1 MIQNVV
7 IGEPV
12 CEPWQMFAYDE
23 KDWEEN
29 EKKNTLFTEE
39 RFLPRILVECGAVKS
54 VGEVRRNKPN
64 FVKSLDTPDF
74 IEVKWGKKRI
84 FIQIGN

>member
-12 CEPWQMFAYDE
+12 CEPWQMFAHDI

-29 EKKNTLFTEE
+29 EKKITLFTEE
-39 RFLPRILVECGAVKS
+39 RFLPRIMVECGIVKS
-54 VGEVRRNKPN
+54 IGEVRRNKPEL
-64 FVKSLDTPDF
+64 VKELKDIDF
-74 IEVKWGKKRI
+74 LEVKWGKKRLY
-84 FIQIGN
+84 IQVGK